1 MFLVLDEFD
10 VRALACA
17 FRFAIFD
24 FKAIFNRS
32 SRVFI
37 TFFLGI
43 VFLSIASS
51 YIMKT

>member
-24 FKAIFNRS
+24 FKAIFSRS
-32 SRVFI
+32 SRVLL
-37 TFFLGI
+37 TFLLGV

-51 YIMKT
+51 YIMIT

>member
-1 MFLVLDEFD
+1 MFLVLAKFD
-10 VRALACA
+10 VRAAACA

-24 FKAIFNRS
+24 FKAIFSRS
-32 SRVFI
+32 SRVLL
-37 TFFLGI
+37 TFLLGV